1 MMFLDKMGAEGHGR
15 RHVDMD
21 PVQEVH
27 MVVPRIVGAVRPK
40 GVQKWDPSK
49 VSGPSTVCG

>member
-1 MMFLDKMGAEGHGR
+1 MFLDKMGAEGHGR

-49 VSGPSTVCG
+49 FSGPSAVCG